1 MGKSQ
6 RNAWELKVTNGEER
20 ESEHFSILVGL
31 NGQRS
36 KKTVVREEKRYNTS
50 PGPNGQISCGSA
62 VMRHSRA
69 SGAALPHQVRRN
81 RLS

>member
-20 ESEHFSILVGL
+20 ESEHFSIQVGL

-36 KKTVVREEKRYNTS
+36 KKTVVREEKRYKY
-50 PGPNGQISCGSA
+50 PL
-62 VMRHSRA
+62 
-69 SGAALPHQVRRN
+69 LPMV
-81 RLS
+81 S